1 MMQVKITNV
10 LNNDGIPAYKLNFK
24 SGGYNTKNVP
34 EEYLKGEH
42 FGINKRSITFFTRT
56 NPMNGEVSQNLSF
69 HRIPLSMCLTSMQ
82 VERILSIMRIC
93 GERLCKI
100 KENKDSLLPPRYAE
114 I

>member
-1 MMQVKITNV
+1 MRVKITNV
-10 LNNDGIPAYKLNFK
+10 LNNDGLPAYKLKFN

-42 FGINKRSITFFTRT
+42 FGVNKRSITFYTRV
-56 NPMNGEVSQNLSF
+56 NPMNGEVSQGLSF

-82 VERILSIMRIC
+82 VERILSIMRVC

-100 KENKDSLLPPRYAE
+100 KENIDTLAPPRFEE